1 MDISNILIF
10 IIIGFFSQF
19 IDGMLGMGYGV
30 VNNSFLLSLGIPN
43 FSPALASASV
53 HVSELFTT
61 ALSGFFHCK
70 VGNVDSRIFYKLLI
84 PGVAGGIL
92 GAYILSTFPGGFF
105 KPIVTIYL
113 IICGFRILYKSLIKE
128 NKFIK
133 KLKKIQLN
141 ILGGVGGFFDAVG
154 GGGWGPIVTTS
165 LINFDQNPRLTI
177 GSVNA
182 AEFFVTVAES
192 FVFFL
197 TLGEIISKNWPVIL
211 GLLMG
216 GVIAAPLA
224 AYFCNKLPRK
234 LLLFLVGLLIIILN
248 VRTFCLLICR

>member
-1 MDISNILIF
+1 MDISNILTF
-10 IIIGFFSQF
+10 IIIGFIAQF

-30 VNNSFLLSLGIPN
+30 INNSFLLSLGIPN

-61 ALSGFFHCK
+61 ALSGFSHYKF
-70 VGNVDSRIFYKLLI
+70 GNVDSKIFYKLLI
-84 PGVAGGIL
+84 PGIVGGVL
-92 GAYILSTFPGGFF
+92 GAYILSAFPGSFF

-113 IICGFRILYKSLIKE
+113 ILCGFRIIFKSLIKE

-133 KLKKIQLN
+133 RFKKIQLN
-141 ILGGVGGFFDAVG
+141 ILGGIGGFFDAVG

-165 LINFDQNPRLTI
+165 LINFDQNPRLAI

-192 FVFFL
+192 FIFFL
-197 TLGEIISKNWPVIL
+197 TLGEIISKNWVIIL

-216 GVIAAPLA
+216 GVIAAPFA
-224 AYFCNKLPRK
+224 AYFCKKLPRRY
-234 LLLFLVGLLIIILN
+234 LLFLVGLLIIILN
-248 VRTFCLLICR
+248 IRTLYLLI